1 MAMNNDVTMIWPP
14 ERGLTIEPGKT
25 MKRVPGGYRRCEP
38 S

>member
-14 ERGLTIEPGKT
+14 ERGLTEPGKT